1 MILEIIIGFFV
12 VILSLMIFILS
23 YKKLTK
29 QKLNFNIKKVL
40 LLMGFALL
48 MMANNIFNVNTFKAI
63 TSYFIILLLTKIWFK
78 DKNSKIFYYMTIII
92 LLAMI
97 VELLLSKGFSIFF
110 ANLDAINNSLM
121 AKSAIT
127 MIFNIMVYFI
137 FMIKPLDKIII
148 KLEPFMTKR
157 RAMEVYLIV
166 IVFIVNL
173 LLMQMTVNYRN
184 APLYF
189 ASITIIIMIFS
200 ILLAYIKD
208 RQNKEILEIR
218 NKYLNDNVKHYELI
232 SDDYSEL
239 KHNLNHDFMAIRS
252 VANQEAQEL
261 IDEIMQKYN
270 KNYSWTTKI
279 GKIPKGIQGL
289 FCIKIYE
296 GKKENIDIEV
306 KSKVEDNINE
316 QIKMRTYSKLCDTI
330 GITVDNAI
338 TAAKR
343 SKEKA
348 IYIDMAKK
356 DNILEIKIMNT
367 FKDMLDLEQLGTFK
381 YSTKEKKSGIGL
393 SYLNKILKKDIEIKK
408 EIINNIFIVS
418 LCVSLKN

>member
-208 RQNKEILEIR
+208 RQNKETSEIR

-316 QIKMRTYSKLCDTI
+316 QITMRTYSKLCDTI

-367 FKDMLDLEQLGTFK
+367 FKDILDLEQLGTFK

>member
-48 MMANNIFNVNTFKAI
+48 MMANNIFNVNTSKAI

-208 RQNKEILEIR
+208 RQNKETLEIR

-279 GKIPKGIQGL
+279 GKIPKEIQGL

-316 QIKMRTYSKLCDTI
+316 QITMRTYSKLCDTI

-367 FKDMLDLEQLGTFK
+367 FKDILDLEQLGTFK

-418 LCVSLKN
+418 LCVPLK

>member
-29 QKLNFNIKKVL
+29 QSLNINIKKIILIMVIAIL
-40 LLMGFALL
+40 I
-48 MMANNIFNVNTFKAI
+48 MANNIFNVNAFKVV
-63 TSYFIILLLTKIWFK
+63 TTVILMFAMVKFWFK
-78 DKNSKIFYYMTIII
+78 DNNKKTFYYIII
-92 LLAMI
+92 ISLTSMI
-97 VELLLSKGFSIFF
+97 VELLLNKLLAVSFT
-110 ANLDAINNSLM
+110 NLNELNNSLM

-127 MIFNIMVYFI
+127 MIFSVMTYFV
-137 FMIKPLDKIII
+137 FLIKPINTIII
-148 KLEPFMTKR
+148 KLEQIMTKR
-157 RAMEVYLIV
+157 RAMEVYLII

-189 ASITIIIMIFS
+189 ANITIIIMIFS

-208 RQNKEILEIR
+208 RQNKETLEIR

-418 LCVSLKN
+418 LCVPLK

>member
-29 QKLNFNIKKVL
+29 QSLNINIKKIILIMVIAIL
-40 LLMGFALL
+40 I
-48 MMANNIFNVNTFKAI
+48 MANNIFNVNVFKVV
-63 TSYFIILLLTKIWFK
+63 TTVILMFAMVKFWFK
-78 DKNSKIFYYMTIII
+78 DNNKKTFYYIII
-92 LLAMI
+92 ISLTSMI
-97 VELLLSKGFSIFF
+97 VELLLNKLLAVSFT
-110 ANLDAINNSLM
+110 NLNELNNSLM
-121 AKSAIT
+121 ARSAIT
-127 MIFNIMVYFI
+127 MIFSVMTYFV
-137 FMIKPLDKIII
+137 FLIKPINTIII
-148 KLEPFMTKR
+148 KLEQIMTKR
-157 RAMEVYLIV
+157 RAMEVYLII

-208 RQNKEILEIR
+208 RQNKETLEIR

-418 LCVSLKN
+418 LCVPLK

>member
-157 RAMEVYLIV
+157 RAMEVYLII

-189 ASITIIIMIFS
+189 ASITIIVMIFS

-208 RQNKEILEIR
+208 RQNKETLEIR

-356 DNILEIKIMNT
+356 DNILEIKIINT
-367 FKDMLDLEQLGTFK
+367 FKDILDLEQLGTFK
-381 YSTKEKKSGIGL
+381 YSTKENKSGIGL

-418 LCVSLKN
+418 LCVPLK

>member
-1 MILEIIIGFFV
+1 
-12 VILSLMIFILS
+12 
-23 YKKLTK
+23 
-29 QKLNFNIKKVL
+29 
-40 LLMGFALL
+40 
-48 MMANNIFNVNTFKAI
+48 
-63 TSYFIILLLTKIWFK
+63 
-78 DKNSKIFYYMTIII
+78 
-92 LLAMI
+92 
-97 VELLLSKGFSIFF
+97 
-110 ANLDAINNSLM
+110 
-121 AKSAIT
+121 
-127 MIFNIMVYFI
+127 
-137 FMIKPLDKIII
+137 
-148 KLEPFMTKR
+148 
-157 RAMEVYLIV
+157 
-166 IVFIVNL
+166 
-173 LLMQMTVNYRN
+173 
-184 APLYF
+184 
-189 ASITIIIMIFS
+189 
-200 ILLAYIKD
+200 
-208 RQNKEILEIR
+208 
-218 NKYLNDNVKHYELI
+218 
-232 SDDYSEL
+232 
-239 KHNLNHDFMAIRS
+239 
-252 VANQEAQEL
+252 
-261 IDEIMQKYN
+261 MQKYN

-418 LCVSLKN
+418 LCVPLK

>member
-127 MIFNIMVYFI
+127 IIFNIMVYFI

-208 RQNKEILEIR
+208 RQNKETLEIR

>member
-29 QKLNFNIKKVL
+29 QSLNINIKKIILIMVIAIL
-40 LLMGFALL
+40 I
-48 MMANNIFNVNTFKAI
+48 MANNIFNVNAFKVV
-63 TSYFIILLLTKIWFK
+63 TTVILMFAMVKFWFK
-78 DKNSKIFYYMTIII
+78 DNNKKTFYYIII
-92 LLAMI
+92 ISLTSMI
-97 VELLLSKGFSIFF
+97 VELLLNKLLAVSFT
-110 ANLDAINNSLM
+110 NLNELNNSLM

-127 MIFNIMVYFI
+127 MIFSVMTYFV
-137 FMIKPLDKIII
+137 FLIKPINTIII
-148 KLEPFMTKR
+148 KLEQIMTKR
-157 RAMEVYLIV
+157 RAMEVYLII

-189 ASITIIIMIFS
+189 ANITIIIMIFS

-208 RQNKEILEIR
+208 RQNKETLEIR

-330 GITVDNAI
+330 DITVDNAI

-418 LCVSLKN
+418 LCVPLK

>member
-12 VILSLMIFILS
+12 VILLLMIFILS

-208 RQNKEILEIR
+208 RQNKETLEIR

-316 QIKMRTYSKLCDTI
+316 QITMRTYSKLCDTI

-367 FKDMLDLEQLGTFK
+367 FKDILDLEQLGTFK

-418 LCVSLKN
+418 LCVPLK

>member
-29 QKLNFNIKKVL
+29 QSLNINIKKIILIMVIAIL
-40 LLMGFALL
+40 I
-48 MMANNIFNVNTFKAI
+48 MANNIFNVNAFKVV
-63 TSYFIILLLTKIWFK
+63 TTVILMFAMVKFWFK
-78 DKNSKIFYYMTIII
+78 DNNKKTFYYIII
-92 LLAMI
+92 ISLTSMI
-97 VELLLSKGFSIFF
+97 VELLLNKLLAVSFT
-110 ANLDAINNSLM
+110 NLNELNNSLM

-127 MIFNIMVYFI
+127 MIFSVMTYFV
-137 FMIKPLDKIII
+137 FLIKPINTIII
-148 KLEPFMTKR
+148 KLEQIMTKR
-157 RAMEVYLIV
+157 RAMEVYLII

-208 RQNKEILEIR
+208 RQNKETLEIR

-381 YSTKEKKSGIGL
+381 YSAKEKKSGIGL

-418 LCVSLKN
+418 LCVPLK

>member
-208 RQNKEILEIR
+208 RQNKETLEIR

-316 QIKMRTYSKLCDTI
+316 QITMRTYSKLCDTI

-367 FKDMLDLEQLGTFK
+367 FKDILDLEQLGTFK

>member
-29 QKLNFNIKKVL
+29 QSLNINIKKIILIMVIAIL
-40 LLMGFALL
+40 I
-48 MMANNIFNVNTFKAI
+48 MANNIFNVNAFKVV
-63 TSYFIILLLTKIWFK
+63 TTVILMFAMVKFWFK
-78 DKNSKIFYYMTIII
+78 DNNKKTFYYIII
-92 LLAMI
+92 ISLTSMI
-97 VELLLSKGFSIFF
+97 VELLLNKLLAVSFT
-110 ANLDAINNSLM
+110 NLNELNNSLM

-127 MIFNIMVYFI
+127 MIFSVMTYFV
-137 FMIKPLDKIII
+137 FLIKPINTIII
-148 KLEPFMTKR
+148 KLEQIMTKR
-157 RAMEVYLIV
+157 RAMEVYLII

-173 LLMQMTVNYRN
+173 LLMQMTVNYCN

-208 RQNKEILEIR
+208 RQNKETLEIR

-356 DNILEIKIMNT
+356 DNILELKIMNT

-418 LCVSLKN
+418 LCVPLK

>member
-110 ANLDAINNSLM
+110 ANLDAINSSLM

-137 FMIKPLDKIII
+137 FMIKPLNKIII
-148 KLEPFMTKR
+148 KLDPFMTKR

-208 RQNKEILEIR
+208 RQNKETLEIR

-316 QIKMRTYSKLCDTI
+316 QIKMGTYSKLCDTI

-418 LCVSLKN
+418 LCVPLK

>member
-208 RQNKEILEIR
+208 RQNKETLEIR

-279 GKIPKGIQGL
+279 GKIPKGIQEL

>member
-1 MILEIIIGFFV
+1 
-12 VILSLMIFILS
+12 
-23 YKKLTK
+23 
-29 QKLNFNIKKVL
+29 
-40 LLMGFALL
+40 

-208 RQNKEILEIR
+208 RQNKETLEIR

-316 QIKMRTYSKLCDTI
+316 QITMRTYSKLCDTI

-367 FKDMLDLEQLGTFK
+367 FKDILDLEQLGTFK

-418 LCVSLKN
+418 LCVPLK

>member
-29 QKLNFNIKKVL
+29 QSLNINIKKIILIMVIAIL
-40 LLMGFALL
+40 I
-48 MMANNIFNVNTFKAI
+48 MANNIFNVNAFKVV
-63 TSYFIILLLTKIWFK
+63 TTVILMFAMVKFWFK
-78 DKNSKIFYYMTIII
+78 DNNKKTFYYIII
-92 LLAMI
+92 ISLTSMI
-97 VELLLSKGFSIFF
+97 VELLLNKLLAVTFT
-110 ANLDAINNSLM
+110 NLNELNNSLM

-127 MIFNIMVYFI
+127 MIFSVMTYFV
-137 FMIKPLDKIII
+137 FLIKPINTIII
-148 KLEPFMTKR
+148 KLEQIMTKR
-157 RAMEVYLIV
+157 RAMEVYLII

-208 RQNKEILEIR
+208 RQNKETLEIR

-418 LCVSLKN
+418 LCVPLK

>member
-208 RQNKEILEIR
+208 RQNKETLEIR

-381 YSTKEKKSGIGL
+381 YSTKEKKSSIGL

>member
-208 RQNKEILEIR
+208 RQNKETLEIR

-316 QIKMRTYSKLCDTI
+316 QITMRTFSKLCDTI

-367 FKDMLDLEQLGTFK
+367 FKDILDLEQLGTFK
-381 YSTKEKKSGIGL
+381 FSTKEKKSGIGL

-418 LCVSLKN
+418 LCVPLK

>member
-208 RQNKEILEIR
+208 RQNKETLEIR

-367 FKDMLDLEQLGTFK
+367 FQDMLDLEQLGTFK

>member
-29 QKLNFNIKKVL
+29 QSLNINIKKIILIMVIAIL
-40 LLMGFALL
+40 I
-48 MMANNIFNVNTFKAI
+48 MANNIFNVNAFKVV
-63 TSYFIILLLTKIWFK
+63 TTVILMFAMVKFWFK
-78 DKNSKIFYYMTIII
+78 DNNKKTFYYIII
-92 LLAMI
+92 ISLTSMI
-97 VELLLSKGFSIFF
+97 VELLLNKLLAVSFT
-110 ANLDAINNSLM
+110 NLNELNNSLM

-127 MIFNIMVYFI
+127 MIFSVMTYFV
-137 FMIKPLDKIII
+137 FLIKPINTIII
-148 KLEPFMTKR
+148 KLEQIMTKR
-157 RAMEVYLIV
+157 RAMEVYLII

-208 RQNKEILEIR
+208 RQNKETLEIR

-338 TAAKR
+338 TTAKR

-418 LCVSLKN
+418 LCVSLK

>member
-208 RQNKEILEIR
+208 RQNKETLEIR

-316 QIKMRTYSKLCDTI
+316 QITMRTYSKLCDTI

-418 LCVSLKN
+418 LCVPLK

>member
-29 QKLNFNIKKVL
+29 QSLNINIKKIILIMVIAIL
-40 LLMGFALL
+40 I
-48 MMANNIFNVNTFKAI
+48 MANNIFNVNAFKVV
-63 TSYFIILLLTKIWFK
+63 TTVILMFAMVKFWFK
-78 DKNSKIFYYMTIII
+78 DNNKKTFYYIII
-92 LLAMI
+92 ISLTSMI
-97 VELLLSKGFSIFF
+97 VELLLNKLLAVSFT
-110 ANLDAINNSLM
+110 NLNEHNNSLM

-127 MIFNIMVYFI
+127 MIFSVMTYFV
-137 FMIKPLDKIII
+137 FLIKPINTIII
-148 KLEPFMTKR
+148 KLEQIMTKR
-157 RAMEVYLIV
+157 RAMEVYLII

-189 ASITIIIMIFS
+189 ANITIIIMIFS

-208 RQNKEILEIR
+208 RQNKETLEIR

-418 LCVSLKN
+418 LCVPLK

>member
-173 LLMQMTVNYRN
+173 LLMQMTVSYRN

-208 RQNKEILEIR
+208 RQNKETLEIR

-316 QIKMRTYSKLCDTI
+316 QITMRTYSKLCDTI

-367 FKDMLDLEQLGTFK
+367 FKDILDLEQLGTFK
-381 YSTKEKKSGIGL
+381 FSTKEKKSGIGL

-418 LCVSLKN
+418 LCVPLK

>member
-29 QKLNFNIKKVL
+29 QSLNINIKKIILIMVIAIL
-40 LLMGFALL
+40 I
-48 MMANNIFNVNTFKAI
+48 MANNIFNINAFKVV
-63 TSYFIILLLTKIWFK
+63 TTVILMFAMVKFWFK
-78 DKNSKIFYYMTIII
+78 DNNKKTFYYIII
-92 LLAMI
+92 ISLTSMI
-97 VELLLSKGFSIFF
+97 VELLLNKLLAVSFT
-110 ANLDAINNSLM
+110 NLNELNNSLM

-127 MIFNIMVYFI
+127 MIFSVMTYFV
-137 FMIKPLDKIII
+137 FLIKPINTIII
-148 KLEPFMTKR
+148 KLEQIMTKR
-157 RAMEVYLIV
+157 RAMEVYLII

-208 RQNKEILEIR
+208 RQNKETLEIR

-418 LCVSLKN
+418 LCVPLK

>member
-29 QKLNFNIKKVL
+29 QSLNINIKKIILIMVIAIL
-40 LLMGFALL
+40 I
-48 MMANNIFNVNTFKAI
+48 MANNIFNVNAFKVV
-63 TSYFIILLLTKIWFK
+63 TTVILMFAMVKFWFK
-78 DKNSKIFYYMTIII
+78 DNNKKTFYYIII
-92 LLAMI
+92 ISLTSMI
-97 VELLLSKGFSIFF
+97 VELLLNKLLAVSFT
-110 ANLDAINNSLM
+110 NLNELNNSLM

-127 MIFNIMVYFI
+127 MIFSVMTYFV
-137 FMIKPLDKIII
+137 FLIKPINTIII
-148 KLEPFMTKR
+148 KLEQIMTKR
-157 RAMEVYLIV
+157 RAMEVYLII

-208 RQNKEILEIR
+208 RQNKETLEIR

-418 LCVSLKN
+418 LCVPLK

>member
-29 QKLNFNIKKVL
+29 QSLNINIKKIILIMVIAIL
-40 LLMGFALL
+40 I
-48 MMANNIFNVNTFKAI
+48 MANNIFNVNAFKVV
-63 TSYFIILLLTKIWFK
+63 TTVILMFAMVKFWFK
-78 DKNSKIFYYMTIII
+78 DNNKKTFYYIII
-92 LLAMI
+92 ISLTSMT
-97 VELLLSKGFSIFF
+97 VELLLNKLLAVSFT
-110 ANLDAINNSLM
+110 NLNELNNSLM

-127 MIFNIMVYFI
+127 MIFSVMTYFV
-137 FMIKPLDKIII
+137 FLIKPINTIII
-148 KLEPFMTKR
+148 KLEQIMTKR
-157 RAMEVYLIV
+157 RAMEVYLII

-208 RQNKEILEIR
+208 RQNKETLEIR

-418 LCVSLKN
+418 LCVPLK

>member
-29 QKLNFNIKKVL
+29 QSLNINIKKIILIMVIAIL
-40 LLMGFALL
+40 I
-48 MMANNIFNVNTFKAI
+48 MANNIFNVNAFKVV
-63 TSYFIILLLTKIWFK
+63 TTVILMFAMVKFWFK
-78 DKNSKIFYYMTIII
+78 DNNKKTFYYIII
-92 LLAMI
+92 ISLTSMI
-97 VELLLSKGFSIFF
+97 VELLLNKLLAVSFT
-110 ANLDAINNSLM
+110 NLNELNNSLM

-127 MIFNIMVYFI
+127 MIFSVMTYFV
-137 FMIKPLDKIII
+137 FLIKPINTIII
-148 KLEPFMTKR
+148 KLEQIMTKR
-157 RAMEVYLIV
+157 RAMEVYLII

-208 RQNKEILEIR
+208 RQNKETLEIR

-367 FKDMLDLEQLGTFK
+367 FKDMLDLEQFGTFK

-418 LCVSLKN
+418 LCVSLK

>member
-29 QKLNFNIKKVL
+29 QSLNINIKKIILIMVIAIL
-40 LLMGFALL
+40 I
-48 MMANNIFNVNTFKAI
+48 MANNIFNVNAFKVV
-63 TSYFIILLLTKIWFK
+63 TTVILMFAMVKFWFK
-78 DKNSKIFYYMTIII
+78 DNNKKTFYYIII
-92 LLAMI
+92 ISLTSMI
-97 VELLLSKGFSIFF
+97 VELLLNKLLAVSFT
-110 ANLDAINNSLM
+110 NLNELNNSLI

-127 MIFNIMVYFI
+127 MIFSVMTYFV
-137 FMIKPLDKIII
+137 FLIKPINTIII
-148 KLEPFMTKR
+148 KLEQIMTKR
-157 RAMEVYLIV
+157 RAMEVYLII

-189 ASITIIIMIFS
+189 ANITIIIMIFS

-208 RQNKEILEIR
+208 RQNKETLEIR

-418 LCVSLKN
+418 LCVPLK

>member
-29 QKLNFNIKKVL
+29 QSLNINIKKIILIMVIAIL
-40 LLMGFALL
+40 I
-48 MMANNIFNVNTFKAI
+48 MANNIFNVNAFKVVTI
-63 TSYFIILLLTKIWFK
+63 VILMFAMVKFWFK
-78 DKNSKIFYYMTIII
+78 DNNKKTFYYIII
-92 LLAMI
+92 ISLTSMI
-97 VELLLSKGFSIFF
+97 VELLLNKLLAVSFT
-110 ANLDAINNSLM
+110 NLNELNNSLM

-127 MIFNIMVYFI
+127 MIFSVMTYFV
-137 FMIKPLDKIII
+137 FLIKPINTIII
-148 KLEPFMTKR
+148 KLEQIMTKR
-157 RAMEVYLIV
+157 RAMEVYLII

-189 ASITIIIMIFS
+189 ANITIIIMIFS

-208 RQNKEILEIR
+208 RQNKETLEIR

-418 LCVSLKN
+418 LCVPLK

>member
-29 QKLNFNIKKVL
+29 QSLNINIKKIILIMVIAIL
-40 LLMGFALL
+40 I
-48 MMANNIFNVNTFKAI
+48 MANNIFNVNAFKVV
-63 TSYFIILLLTKIWFK
+63 TTVILMFAMVKFWFK
-78 DKNSKIFYYMTIII
+78 DNNKKTFYYIII
-92 LLAMI
+92 ISLTSMI
-97 VELLLSKGFSIFF
+97 VELLLNKLLAVSFT
-110 ANLDAINNSLM
+110 NLNELNNSLM

-127 MIFNIMVYFI
+127 MIFSVMTYFV
-137 FMIKPLDKIII
+137 FLIKPINTIII
-148 KLEPFMTKR
+148 KLEQIMTKR
-157 RAMEVYLIV
+157 RAMEVYLII

-208 RQNKEILEIR
+208 RQNKETLEIR

-418 LCVSLKN
+418 LCVSLK

>member
-110 ANLDAINNSLM
+110 ANLDAMNNSLM

-208 RQNKEILEIR
+208 RQNKETLEIR

>member
-208 RQNKEILEIR
+208 RQNKETLEIR

-381 YSTKEKKSGIGL
+381 YSTKEKKSDIGL

>member
-1 MILEIIIGFFV
+1 MILEIIIGFV
-12 VILSLMIFILS
+12 SVILTEIIFILS
-23 YKKLTK
+23 YKKLNH
-29 QKLNFNIKKVL
+29 QSLNLNFKKIMLLLGFAILIILNNLFNVKSFKVVTTILFFFLLIKYWYKDSNKKVL
-40 LLMGFALL
+40 FYTIMISLSSM
-48 MMANNIFNVNTFKAI
+48 
-63 TSYFIILLLTKIWFK
+63 IIELLLTQLIGVNFLNLELLNKSFIAK
-78 DKNSKIFYYMTIII
+78 SSYTIIMVV
-92 LLAMI
+92 ANY
-97 VELLLSKGFSIFF
+97 FF
-110 ANLDAINNSLM
+110 YTIPII
-121 AKSAIT
+121 AKVV
-127 MIFNIMVYFI
+127 N
-137 FMIKPLDKIII
+137 
-148 KLEPFMTKR
+148 KLEQIMTKR

-189 ASITIIIMIFS
+189 VSITIIVMIFS

-208 RQNKEILEIR
+208 RQNKETLEIR

-381 YSTKEKKSGIGL
+381 YSIKEKKSGIGL

>member
-208 RQNKEILEIR
+208 RQNKETLEIR

-381 YSTKEKKSGIGL
+381 YSTKEKKSGIRL

>member
-208 RQNKEILEIR
+208 RQNKETLEIR

-316 QIKMRTYSKLCDTI
+316 QIKMRTYSKLCYTI

>member
-148 KLEPFMTKR
+148 KLDPFMTKR

-208 RQNKEILEIR
+208 RQNKETLEIR

-316 QIKMRTYSKLCDTI
+316 QITMRTYSKLCDTI

-367 FKDMLDLEQLGTFK
+367 FKDILDLEQLGTFK
-381 YSTKEKKSGIGL
+381 FSTKEKKSGIGL

-418 LCVSLKN
+418 LCVPLK

>member
-29 QKLNFNIKKVL
+29 QSLNINIKKIILIMVIAIL
-40 LLMGFALL
+40 I
-48 MMANNIFNVNTFKAI
+48 MANNIFNVNAFKVV
-63 TSYFIILLLTKIWFK
+63 TTVILMFAMVKFWFK
-78 DKNSKIFYYMTIII
+78 DNNKKTFYYIII
-92 LLAMI
+92 ISLTSMI
-97 VELLLSKGFSIFF
+97 VELLLNKLLAVSFT
-110 ANLDAINNSLM
+110 NLNELNNSLM

-127 MIFNIMVYFI
+127 MIFSVMTYFV
-137 FMIKPLDKIII
+137 FLIKPINTIII
-148 KLEPFMTKR
+148 KLEQIMTKR
-157 RAMEVYLIV
+157 RAMEVYLII

-189 ASITIIIMIFS
+189 ANITIIIMIFS

-208 RQNKEILEIR
+208 RQNKETLEIR

-381 YSTKEKKSGIGL
+381 YSTKEKKSGIGR

-418 LCVSLKN
+418 LCVPLK

>member
-173 LLMQMTVNYRN
+173 LIMQMTVNYRN

-208 RQNKEILEIR
+208 RQNKETLEIR

>member
-208 RQNKEILEIR
+208 RQNKETLEIR

-381 YSTKEKKSGIGL
+381 YSTKEKKSCIGL

>member
-92 LLAMI
+92 LLTMI

-208 RQNKEILEIR
+208 RQNKETLEIR

-316 QIKMRTYSKLCDTI
+316 QITMRTYSKLCDTI

-367 FKDMLDLEQLGTFK
+367 FKDILDLEQLGTFK

-418 LCVSLKN
+418 LCVPLK